1 MSVDKGD
8 PRRPEARKDM
18 PLLNER
24 IRDRELRVIDEDGT
38 QLGIVP
44 TREALTTAKEKGLDL
59 FVVQPD
65 ANPPVAKIMDY
76 GRHKFE
82 QEKKNRETKRK
93 HHIVDVKEI
102 KMRYKIEEHDYQ
114 VKLRNAHKFLNDGD
128 KIKVLT
134 ILRGREMQ
142 HKDMAMKLMQK
153 FAEELKDLAIMDR
166 EPKMEGKS
174 VLMILSPLPQQGRS
188 KPTLDPNEP
197 PPSA

>member
-1 MSVDKGD
+1 MSTPDKGD
-8 PRRPEARKDM
+8 PRRPDARREL

-24 IRDRELRVIDEDGT
+24 IRDREVRLIGDDGA

-44 TREALTTAKEKGLDL
+44 TREALGIAKEKGLDL

-65 ANPPVAKIMDY
+65 ATPPVAKIMDY
-76 GRHKFE
+76 GRFKFE
-82 QEKKNRETKRK
+82 QREKSRETKRK

-114 VKLRNAHKFLNDGD
+114 VKLKNAQKFLNDGD

-142 HKDMAMKLMQK
+142 HKDMAMQLMTK
-153 FAEELKDLAIMDR
+153 FAVELKKLGMMDR

-174 VLMILSPLPQQGRS
+174 VIMILSPIPQRGGG
-188 KPTLDPNEP
+188 KPSGPASEDEG
-197 PPSA
+197 A